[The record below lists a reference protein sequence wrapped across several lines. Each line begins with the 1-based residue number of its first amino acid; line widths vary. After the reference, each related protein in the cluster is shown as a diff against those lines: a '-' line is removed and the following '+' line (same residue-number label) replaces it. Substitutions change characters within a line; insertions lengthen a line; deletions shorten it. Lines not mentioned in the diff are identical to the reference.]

1 MVVILALHHQWFC
14 PSQTAGVHVQP
25 DTQGNKIRDFP
36 PGLSKRHVSNLLL
49 FVPAEE
55 QETVREEDD
64 VEVENVC
71 FEDDVEE
78 ESTVLDEDDVCDAM
92 APSGSSSCNSTDAKK
107 QNETAALQEGEV
119 DAEPGGM
126 LPQDVAVLNL
136 GTPMHKSLLFLKP
149 MVNIS
154 CTVAHFLA
162 N

>member
-1 MVVILALHHQWFC
+1 MVVILALHHQWFG

-78 ESTVLDEDDVCDAM
+78 ESTVLDEDDVCNAM
-92 APSGSSSCNSTDAKK
+92 APSGSPSCKFS
-107 QNETAALQEGEV
+107 
-119 DAEPGGM
+119 
-126 LPQDVAVLNL
+126 
-136 GTPMHKSLLFLKP
+136 
-149 MVNIS
+149 
-154 CTVAHFLA
+154 
-162 N
+162 